1 MTEDNFNNSDDNNIR
16 KKFDLDLQYGKM
28 REKKLHDMFFK
39 KKFEIK
45 SERDWWQKTGNIAIE
60 VQCYDKPSGISV
72 TKADYWMHVL
82 TDGDDE
88 YCTLVF
94 KVSTVK
100 KLVKKYKNKNVFGGD
115 HRKSKFV
122 LVPLKELFVL
132 ENIKNG

>member
-1 MTEDNFNNSDDNNIR
+1 
-16 KKFDLDLQYGKM
+16 
-28 REKKLHDMFFK
+28 
-39 KKFEIK
+39 
-45 SERDWWQKTGNIAIE
+45 
-60 VQCYDKPSGISV
+60 
-72 TKADYWMHVL
+72 MHIL
-82 TDGDDE
+82 TDGDEE